1 MTTPRIGPNRA
12 RALGAVACLALVA
25 VGCGDDD
32 DAASSSEE
40 YCALAAELDQQDGPP
55 TVEQVEALRAAG
67 PDEISEELDVVVGAI
82 VDADGDFG
90 KAFSDPAVE
99 ENLGAIEA
107 YEADA
112 CGLGGDGEAQSE
124 DAPETEPIEGAQLI
138 SVTGDDFVFE
148 GIPAEI
154 SAGPTSFEFTNEGES
169 AHEIAMF
176 KLGDGVDLDTLLAAE
191 QEPTDEEAQ
200 EVGFTFAPPGE
211 GGVYLNV
218 DDLQPGTY
226 AVLCFIPGPEGK
238 PHHELGMKTTF
249 TVS

>member
-1 MTTPRIGPNRA
+1 MTTPRTAPNRA
-12 RALGAVACLALVA
+12 GALGAIACLALVA

-32 DAASSSEE
+32 EPAASSEA

-67 PDEISEELDVVVGAI
+67 PDEISEELDVVVDAI

-90 KAFSDPAVE
+90 KAFADPAVG

-112 CGLGGDGEAQSE
+112 CGLGGDEAADGEDE
-124 DAPETEPIEGAQLI
+124 PETEPLEGAQLI
-138 SVTGDDFVFE
+138 SVTGNDFAFE
-148 GIPAEI
+148 GVPAEI
-154 SAGPTSFEFTNEGES
+154 SAGPTSFEFTNGGEAS
-169 AHEIAMF
+169 HEIVLV
-176 KLGDGVDLDTLLAAE
+176 KLGEGVDLDTLLAAE
-191 QEPTDEEAQ
+191 QEPSEDEAQ
-200 EVGFTFAPPGE
+200 TVGFTFAPPGQ

-226 AVLCFIPGPEGK
+226 AMLCFIPGPENK
-238 PHHELGMKTTF
+238 AHHELGMKTTF